1 MENNIENKPVENVL
15 EQTLKNLRNL
25 IDVDCIV
32 GAPIQKEDF
41 IIIPISKVSVGFVS
55 GGGEYENG
63 KKKKK
68 LLNYPFAG
76 GSGGGCNIT
85 PIGFLTV
92 INSKIEFIKISHE
105 NNIEKVIDIVNSFI
119 KATK

>member
-1 MENNIENKPVENVL
+1 MENKIDNKPVENVL

-32 GAPIQKEDF
+32 GAPIHKEDF
-41 IIIPISKVSVGFVS
+41 IIIPISKVSVGFIS
-55 GGGEYENG
+55 GGGEYENT
-63 KKKKK
+63 KKKKQ

-105 NNIEKVIDIVNSFI
+105 NNVEKVIDIINSFI
-119 KATK
+119 KSSK